1 MFLLAL
7 MSSFFNAAVTLYAK
21 KIIIEMKNSHSFI
34 VTSFISVGILLVFS
48 MPWLFSFQ
56 VNMASVSLLVLVIL
70 LDTVS
75 NILFFKSMER
85 IEVSRLA
92 VYSSLTPLFT
102 FLPNIFINGFHTKT
116 LISLLFIVLGI
127 YFLNL
132 KGRNPLAPLIELKK
146 AGNMLGILA
155 SVIIGISMVPT
166 QQLLIHEWT
175 NAPTLYFMRA
185 TGISLLIYIIYR
197 PKLWFPKLNV
207 SLGVRGVL
215 SIIQWMCLLTAL
227 KWADGTLVVALA
239 YTSPLFVL
247 FLARIY
253 FKEKITIPKVAA
265 CVITILG
272 IVWTMMEH

>member
-21 KIIIEMKNSHSFI
+21 KIMGEMKNSYSFI
-34 VTSFISVGILLVFS
+34 VTSFISVSILLACS
-48 MPWLFSFQ
+48 MPWLFSFHA
-56 VNMASVSLLVLVIL
+56 NMISVGLLVVVIL
-70 LDTVS
+70 LDTIS

-102 FLPNIFINGFHTKT
+102 FLPNIFISGFHTKT
-116 LISLLFIVLGI
+116 LISVFFIVLGI

-132 KGRNPLAPLIELKK
+132 KGRDPLAPLFELKK

-155 SVIIGISMVPT
+155 SVLIGISMVPT
-166 QQLLIHEWT
+166 QQLLIHQWT
-175 NAPTLYFMRA
+175 NAPTLYLMRA
-185 TGISLLIYIIYR
+185 AGISFLIYIIYR

-207 SLGVRGVL
+207 TLGARGVL

-265 CVITILG
+265 CAITIVG